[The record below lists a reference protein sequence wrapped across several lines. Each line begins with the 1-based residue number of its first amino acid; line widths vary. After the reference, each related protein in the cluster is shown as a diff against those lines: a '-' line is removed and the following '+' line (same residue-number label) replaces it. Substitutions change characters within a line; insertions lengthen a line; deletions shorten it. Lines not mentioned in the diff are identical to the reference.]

1 VGEIAIMSM
10 HMAHPA
16 LTMGGRRK
24 GKVKFRNADEAR
36 KARALDAEWKELQK
50 KWGVEQE
57 DKKRKRALA
66 AEPLTYSLSA
76 PPGRG
81 STQHIPSR
89 VTEGGSTAPVHK
101 VYTGTKVL
109 GIATMH
115 KSNAVPIFAEEEAIE
130 ISRMRRG

>member
-1 VGEIAIMSM
+1 MTM
-10 HMAHPA
+10 HLAHPA
-16 LTMGGRRK
+16 LTMGGKRK

-36 KARALDAEWKELQK
+36 KSRELDNDWKELQK
-50 KWGVEQE
+50 KWGIEQE
-57 DKKRKRALA
+57 EKKRKRALA
-66 AEPLTYSLSA
+66 QPTLTYKLSA

-81 STQHIPSR
+81 TSTHIPSR
-89 VTEGGSTAPVHK
+89 VTEGSSTAPVTK

-115 KSNAVPIFAEEEAIE
+115 KSNAVPVFSDEEAIE

>member
-1 VGEIAIMSM
+1 MT
-10 HMAHPA
+10 HPA
-16 LTMGGRRK
+16 LTTGGKRK

-50 KWGVEQE
+50 KWGIEADE
-57 DKKRKRALA
+57 KKRKRALA
-66 AEPLTYSLSA
+66 AEPLTYSLTA
-76 PPGRG
+76 PAGRG
-81 STQHIPSR
+81 NTNHIPSR

-115 KSNAVPIFAEEEAIE
+115 KSNAVPIFAEEEAVE